1 MGLAAVSQFAAV
13 THEAEHAH
21 LLAGGAALLLS
32 LGGFAVAWMFHSKGL
47 FLAADKSGQ
56 PRPVRRFLQERWFF
70 DQLYD
75 ALFVKP
81 TVGTAMAAS
90 AFDKQPTDG
99 KTSAEAFDLGTLDG
113 LLNAAGDAV
122 AATGNRVREANHG
135 RLRNYVLVLG
145 LTAVGLLGI
154 LSYLIK

>member
-1 MGLAAVSQFAAV
+1 V
-13 THEAEHAH
+13 
-21 LLAGGAALLLS
+21 
-32 LGGFAVAWMFHSKGL
+32 FHTRGL
-47 FLAADKSGQ
+47 FLTSEQTGR
-56 PRPVRRFLQERWFF
+56 PGPVRRFFQERWFF

-81 TVGTAMAAS
+81 TVGTARAAS

-99 KTSAEAFDLGTLDG
+99 TSGAEAFDLGTLDG

-135 RLRNYVLVLG
+135 RLRQYVLVLG

-154 LSYLIK
+154 LSYLIKN